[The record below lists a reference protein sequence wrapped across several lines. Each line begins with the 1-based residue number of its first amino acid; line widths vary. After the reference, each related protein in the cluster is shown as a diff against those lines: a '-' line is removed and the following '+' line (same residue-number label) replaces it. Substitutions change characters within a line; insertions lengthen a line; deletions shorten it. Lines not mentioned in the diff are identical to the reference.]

1 MVDNNSSINIKRKMM
16 KTFTVITFLLFLFM
30 GFSNLSFAQ
39 NVCERLRQEECYKNI
54 ECKWVSCSTLDIDK
68 NNKCYLKKQAPICL
82 NLDFPEFGGYDL
94 NEKQSLVDLIAW
106 AYYFMISLSALFAF
120 IKIVIGGFRYLTS
133 GGNSAQMQEAKEDI
147 TYAIIGL
154 VVIAVSFIVI
164 QFINPDLLIIK
175 LPSF

>member
-16 KTFTVITFLLFLFM
+16 KTFTVITFLLFLFLV
-30 GFSNLSFAQ
+30 FYNLSFAQ
-39 NVCERLRQEECYKNI
+39 SPCEGLSREACYKNI
-54 ECKWVSCSTLDIDK
+54 ECKWVSCSTLDEQPQ
-68 NNKCYLKKQAPICL
+68 CYQKTKAPICL

-164 QFINPDLLIIK
+164 QFINPDLLVIK